1 MKTLTNLL
9 RAGVFPKHSF
19 KETNDLVLI
28 NTISLSGASI
38 CFVLFFVAIPTFE
51 WPYLGLTLFTAVT
64 CLLIMVSNYFHKFQ
78 LAIFFFLVIVPAVMM
93 TYVFIFGSIGI
104 ELYLIPGATFA
115 TYLLY
120 PSKWKSALFF
130 VYLLLLFVS
139 SKLILLW
146 KFDTPVLNELQGVLY
161 FPNIVLALSLNYLA
175 TLMFRSFQ
183 EDQRIELNR
192 SNQVKQ
198 RLISIISHDLRSPV
212 ISLKQLLDYA
222 EKVGLEED
230 EFKEYLKRLTTSV
243 QYTSEMIDKVLF
255 WANNQMKGIEVEKK
269 NFDIGQLVEEVLDVA
284 QESAKQKEVKLNFHR
299 NGELTVDA
307 DPEML
312 RLVLSNVVNNAVKF
326 SPKKVGEVSVGISKM
341 EGFACVEVKDKGIG
355 MSESEMEQIFAL
367 EKTVSLGSDGE
378 KGAGIGL
385 VLSKELIEMNGG
397 ELLAFRNEE
406 RGMRMCITLPAK
418 DA

>member
-1 MKTLTNLL
+1 
-9 RAGVFPKHSF
+9 
-19 KETNDLVLI
+19 
-28 NTISLSGASI
+28 
-38 CFVLFFVAIPTFE
+38 
-51 WPYLGLTLFTAVT
+51 
-64 CLLIMVSNYFHKFQ
+64 
-78 LAIFFFLVIVPAVMM
+78 VMM

-161 FPNIVLALSLNYLA
+161 FPNIVLALSLTYLA

-212 ISLKQLLDYA
+212 ISLKQLLGYA

-230 EFKEYLKRLTTSV
+230 EFKDYLKRLTTSV

-269 NFDIGQLVEEVLDVA
+269 NFDIGQLVEEELDVA

-326 SPKKVGEVSVGISKM
+326 SPKKVGEFPKWKV
-341 EGFACVEVKDKGIG
+341 
-355 MSESEMEQIFAL
+355 
-367 EKTVSLGSDGE
+367 
-378 KGAGIGL
+378 
-385 VLSKELIEMNGG
+385 
-397 ELLAFRNEE
+397 
-406 RGMRMCITLPAK
+406 LPA
-418 DA
+418 

>member
-9 RAGVFPKHSF
+9 RAGVLPKDSF

-38 CFVLFFVAIPTFE
+38 CFVLFFVALPTFE

-78 LAIFFFLVIVPAVMM
+78 LAIFFFLVIAPAVMM

-130 VYLLLLFVS
+130 FTSSCFLVS

-161 FPNIVLALSLNYLA
+161 FPNIVLALSLTYLA

-198 RLISIISHDLRSPV
+198 RLMSIISHDLRSPV
-212 ISLKQLLDYA
+212 ISLKQLLGYA

-341 EGFACVEVKDKGIG
+341 EGFACVEVKDNGIG